1 VKKVNGRKRHL
12 LVDTLG
18 LILAVVVHAADVGE
32 REGARWLLEGVLA
45 ARQAGRGWFGRLRHV
60 WVDAGYNAKE
70 WLGWVEASLGWT
82 VEVVHKPWRWAW
94 FPEGRRRLELPGFT
108 VLKRRWVVERTFAW
122 LDGYRRL
129 SKDYE
134 YLPQSSE
141 AMIRL
146 AMINLM
152 VHRLKPG

>member
-1 VKKVNGRKRHL
+1 
-12 LVDTLG
+12 VDSLG
-18 LILAVVVHAADVGE
+18 LILAVLVHAADVSE
-32 REGARWLLEGVLA
+32 RDGAGWLLASVRA
-45 ARQAGRGWFGRLRHV
+45 AQQAGLGCFKRIQHLWL
-60 WVDAGYNAKE
+60 DAGYQGKA
-70 WLGWVEASLGWT
+70 WVAWAEAALGWT
-82 VEVVHKPWRWAW
+82 VEIVRKPRRWGWYPADVE
-94 FPEGRRRLELPGFT
+94 PPPRPAFT

-134 YLPQSSE
+134 YLPESSE
-141 AMIRL
+141 AMIHL

>member
-1 VKKVNGRKRHL
+1 ME
-12 LVDTLG
+12 T
-18 LILAVVVHAADVGE
+18 
-32 REGARWLLEGVLA
+32 
-45 ARQAGRGWFGRLRHV
+45 
-60 WVDAGYNAKE
+60 
-70 WLGWVEASLGWT
+70 SLGWT
-82 VEVVHKPWRWAW
+82 VEVVKKPWRWAW
-94 FPEGRRRLELPGFT
+94 FPEGRRRVERPGFT

-134 YLPQSSE
+134 YLPESSE